1 MSYKINT
8 ATYSGPF
15 DLLLQLVSRQKVA
28 IGSISIS
35 EVADQYLAEVDAME
49 ELDLDVASDFVL
61 VASTLLDMKA
71 HALVPQDVSLKS
83 SYDEDEYDDE
93 LDGLS
98 PDEAREVL
106 IARLIAYK
114 QFRNAGAALGSRM
127 EAESYMFPR
136 SVGPDPDF
144 LNLMPD
150 YLEGITLR
158 SLAVIC
164 ADIDSKRETFLLE
177 AEHVAPKRLPV
188 ALTVASVD
196 RLTRSKGKVTFS
208 ELLDGQDTPE
218 IVVAN
223 FLAVLEL
230 FKRGLVRVQQDVI
243 FGEIEIEHIEGADSY
258 QLDESVLLELE
269 ELSGDEPDLEG
280 FNLPQNALQDVQ
292 QTLLSL
298 TQTPDEAQKEAE

>member
-1 MSYKINT
+1 MSYKVNT

-49 ELDLDVASDFVL
+49 ELDLDVASGFVL

-280 FNLPQNALQDVQ
+280 FNLSQNALQDVQ

-298 TQTPDEAQKEAE
+298 THTPDEAQKEAE

>member
-1 MSYKINT
+1 MSYKVNT

-35 EVADQYLAEVDAME
+35 EVADQYLAEVNAME

-127 EAESYMFPR
+127 EAETYMFPR

-280 FNLPQNALQDVQ
+280 FNLSQNALDDVQ

-298 TQTPDEAQKEAE
+298 THTPDEAQKEAE